1 MKSAE
6 PAVAECD
13 QYREVAGVSHD
24 EKIPV
29 ESDDSEADP
38 AQGDG
43 VAGLSE
49 LSELDELRA
58 ELEGALGAATEARDE
73 VLRARAEVENI
84 RKRAER
90 DVSSAHKFGLER
102 FVGDL
107 LPIKDSMDLG
117 YDALDATTDIDAIR
131 EGMTL
136 TAKMFDT
143 ALEKAG
149 VVAIDPTGEAFDP
162 EFHQAMAM
170 QPSSD
175 AAPGT
180 VLAVMQKGY
189 LLNERLIRPAMVVV
203 AKAPDAE

>member
-1 MKSAE
+1 M
-6 PAVAECD
+6 
-13 QYREVAGVSHD
+13 SHD
-24 EKIPV
+24 EKISLEPDV
-29 ESDDSEADP
+29 SDDADP
-38 AQGDG
+38 AHGD
-43 VAGLSE
+43 VVEESPE
-49 LSELDELRA
+49 LSELDSLRA
-58 ELEGALGAATEARDE
+58 ELEVALSAAAEARDE

-90 DVSSAHKFGLER
+90 DVSAAHKFGLER

-117 YDALDATTDIDAIR
+117 YSALDTTTDIEAIR

-149 VVAIDPTGEAFDP
+149 VVALDPVGEAFNP
-162 EFHQAMAM
+162 EFHQAMTM
-170 QPSSD
+170 QPSTD
-175 AAPGT
+175 VAPGT

-189 LLNERLIRPAMVVV
+189 QLNERLIRPAMVVV
-203 AKAPDAE
+203 AKAPDAD

>member
-1 MKSAE
+1 M
-6 PAVAECD
+6 
-13 QYREVAGVSHD
+13 SHD
-24 EKIPV
+24 EKISLEPDV
-29 ESDDSEADP
+29 SDADP
-38 AQGDG
+38 AHGD
-43 VAGLSE
+43 VVEESPE
-49 LSELDELRA
+49 LSELDSLRA
-58 ELEGALGAATEARDE
+58 ELDGALSAAAEARDE

-90 DVSSAHKFGLER
+90 DVSAAHKFGLER

-117 YDALDATTDIDAIR
+117 YSALDTTTDIEAIR

-149 VVAIDPTGEAFDP
+149 VVALDPVGEAFNP
-162 EFHQAMAM
+162 EFHQAMTM

-175 AAPGT
+175 VAPGT

-203 AKAPDAE
+203 AKAPDAD

>member
-1 MKSAE
+1 M
-6 PAVAECD
+6 PVVAECGP
-13 QYREVAGVSHD
+13 YREVAGVSHD

-29 ESDDSEADP
+29 ESDDSDADV
-38 AQGDG
+38 
-43 VAGLSE
+43 VADEVVEESSE
-49 LSELDELRA
+49 LSELDQLRA
-58 ELEGALGAATEARDE
+58 ELDSALGAAAEARDE
-73 VLRARAEVENI
+73 ALRARAEVENI

-90 DVSSAHKFGLER
+90 DVTAAHKFGLER

-117 YDALDATTDIDAIR
+117 YSALDSTTDIDAIR

-136 TAKMFDT
+136 TAKIFDT

-149 VVAIDPTGEAFDP
+149 VVALDPVGEAFNP
-162 EFHQAMAM
+162 EFHQAMTM

-175 AAPGT
+175 AVPGT

>member
-1 MKSAE
+1 M
-6 PAVAECD
+6 
-13 QYREVAGVSHD
+13 SHD

-29 ESDDSEADP
+29 ESDDSDADV
-38 AQGDG
+38 
-43 VAGLSE
+43 VAGDVVEDAPEVSE
-49 LSELDELRA
+49 LEAMRA
-58 ELEGALGAATEARDE
+58 ELDNALGAAAEARDE

-90 DVSSAHKFGLER
+90 DVTAAHKFGLER

-117 YDALDATTDIDAIR
+117 YSALDTTTDIDAIR

-149 VVAIDPTGEAFDP
+149 VVALEPIGEAFDP
-162 EFHQAMAM
+162 EFHQAMTM

-189 LLNERLIRPAMVVV
+189 LLNDRLIRPAMVVV
-203 AKAPDAE
+203 AKAPDA